1 MGGTVL
7 GPSYWLT
14 GPNGNKRYSTIERAY
29 KDLESHRRR
38 ARRKSEKAKDSDD
51 SPDDPSETYDY
62 ELELDTCRVYATFKT
77 HNKPI
82 SCRPIKEEEV
92 DSDTNKVAHTYN
104 QEIRKATM
112 EEIKEK
118 EQEQPEQPPLFPV
131 GSKAIARGF
140 GACEILEAY
149 GNVRFAKLDKE
160 VLGYKACEVYVDQ
173 LSPCRRRLIESPSSD
188 TATHRRVLKQVRG
201 Y

>member
-1 MGGTVL
+1 MGCRDYTVKHNDMGTVL
-7 GPSYWLT
+7 GPNGYWLT
-14 GPNGNKRYSTIERAY
+14 GPNGNKRYSTIERACRE
-29 KDLESHRRR
+29 LER
-38 ARRKSEKAKDSDD
+38 ARRKARKKEEDESDFR
-51 SPDDPSETYDY
+51 
-62 ELELDTCRVYATFKT
+62 LELDTCKVYADFKT
-77 HNKPI
+77 YNKPL

-92 DSDTNKVAHTYN
+92 DSDTNKVAHTYK
-104 QEIRKATM
+104 QEIRKATKK
-112 EEIKEK
+112 EIKEK
-118 EQEQPEQPPLFPV
+118 EQEQPEQPPPFPV

-173 LSPCRRRLIESPSSD
+173 LSPCRRRLIESPDSD